1 MDSGH
6 RAGSSSVTPLSVAG
20 SVQGQ
25 NISPA
30 SLLRSSNGSP
40 STLAFPSLTSPRS
53 SFNTDLSLLGNLNN
67 AGNAGSF
74 TGLTG
79 GITNNNSGL
88 AMPGSISNSGLG
100 GAPSVQRSLS
110 VGTESLGFAGLP
122 ASPSPLSFSSNNL
135 AATGM
140 MVNSLSRHGS
150 SSRLDHQE
158 LQQLNAVSMPQYG
171 QDSQQLAQHQQLE
184 QQHQHRQQQ
193 QQQQQHQQHLQQQQG
208 QQIGLSHLRNQ
219 QSLGVGAQQQMQG
232 LASVKLEQ
240 QLHQQQGQGLAS
252 VKMEPQTDSPLR
264 QQPGQG
270 LAPVKLEQVD
280 ASIRQQLHHQ
290 QAQSLSSQGLAS
302 IKLEQV
308 DASIRQQL
316 QQHQHA
322 QALQPGAGPMK
333 LDLRQHEQSLH
344 PQLSLSKLEVKSEV
358 DLPNSLVQQS
368 LLSSHMQRQEALHR
382 QQSQQFHA
390 QMNLLQQQRLLQHRS
405 QLQQQQQLQQQL
417 RQQLAG
423 PSKQLVFEPGIC
435 ARRLMQ
441 YMFNQRQR
449 PQDNDIHFWRRFV
462 GEFFAH
468 GAKKRWCVSQY
479 GNNGRQTT
487 GVFPQDVWHCEICGS
502 RPGRGFETTVE
513 VLPRLCKIKYD
524 SGILDELLFVDISNE
539 YRLGSGFMVLEYGKA
554 IQESIFEQLRV
565 VREGQL
571 RIIFTPELK
580 IHLWEFCARGH
591 EELLPRRLLVPQV
604 TQLAAL
610 AQKYQNS
617 IAQNQN
623 GATSLSTQDLQTNCQ
638 LFVAAAKQL
647 TRTLEAPTVN
657 DLGYTK
663 RYVRCLQISEVVNS
677 MKDLIDFSREKRI
690 GPIASLLN
698 FPRRTGTMGSFSGD
712 ASRQQEQGGPQAL
725 APEQTMASITST
737 GNSNLTGPL
746 NTVGHAGNSISS
758 LPSLLHQ
765 NAVTTLQNPIQLNGA
780 SPSINTSSNEVAT
793 SSLSS
798 SQRTY
803 LSSLQNCHPS
813 FSGGVGGQPSP
824 ISTFSH
830 VAQQNSLSSAVNLL
844 QQSSTG
850 QFSQGNLQE
859 SPNVAHQIQDLMMT
873 SQLRTG
879 TPHHQQQVLGGVAN
893 AKLNTGVNSSIV
905 SGAGNLIASANGL
918 GSSSHMSDALA
929 GGDGPGMGSAVSDS
943 DSGNLGGV
951 TSSFSDGLMN
961 PSFLSG
967 NGNNMMSLGSSL
979 SVNNTENLITNG
991 VMHSSSAL
999 AEDQSLTLQDPNQSF
1014 LNDYGGNDILGSLG
1028 NTAFSSLPFNWK
1040 SP

>member
-40 STLAFPSLTSPRS
+40 STLAFPSLTSPRT
-53 SFNTDLSLLGNLNN
+53 SFSTDLSMLGNLNS
-67 AGNAGSF
+67 AGNAGTF
-74 TGLTG
+74 TGLNSG
-79 GITNNNSGL
+79 VSNNSAGL
-88 AMPGSISNSGLG
+88 ALPGPVNNSGLG
-100 GAPSVQRSLS
+100 GVPSVQRSLS
-110 VGTESLGFAGLP
+110 VGAESLGFAGLP
-122 ASPSPLSFSSNNL
+122 ASPSPLSFSSGNL
-135 AATGM
+135 AGTGL
-140 MVNSLSRHGS
+140 MVNSLTRHG

-158 LQQLNAVSMPQYG
+158 LQHLNAVSMPQYS
-171 QDSQQLAQHQQLE
+171 QDSQQLAQHQQQLE
-184 QQHQHRQQQ
+184 QHQQLQQQ
-193 QQQQQHQQHLQQQQG
+193 QQQQLGH
-208 QQIGLSHLRNQ
+208 SHLRNQ
-219 QSLGVGAQQQMQG
+219 QSLVVGTQQQMQG
-232 LASVKLEQ
+232 LAAVKLEQ
-240 QLHQQQGQGLAS
+240 QLIQQQGQALAP

-264 QQPGQG
+264 QQAIQG
-270 LAPVKLEQVD
+270 PVKLEQVD
-280 ASIRQQLHHQ
+280 ASLRQQLQHQ
-290 QAQSLSSQGLAS
+290 QTQTLAS
-302 IKLEQV
+302 HVKLEQV
-308 DASIRQQL
+308 DASLRQQL
-316 QQHQHA
+316 QHQQV
-322 QALQPGAGPMK
+322 QALQGVGPVK
-333 LDLRQHEQSLH
+333 LDVRQQHEQPLH
-344 PQLSLSKLEVKSEV
+344 AQLSLPKLEVKPDVE
-358 DLPNSLVQQS
+358 LPNSLVQQS
-368 LLSSHMQRQEALHR
+368 LLTSHMQRQEALQLQR
-382 QQSQQFHA
+382 QQSQQFH
-390 QMNLLQQQRLLQHRS
+390 MSLLQQQRILQHK
-405 QLQQQQQLQQQL
+405 QLQQQL

-423 PSKQLVFEPGIC
+423 PAKPLVFEPGIC

-441 YMFNQRQR
+441 YMFKQRQR

-604 TQLAAL
+604 TQLAAI

-623 GATSLSTQDLQTNCQ
+623 GATSLTTQDLQTNCQ

-698 FPRRTGTMGSFSGD
+698 FPRRTGAMGSFSGD
-712 ASRQQEQGGPQAL
+712 ALRQQEHTAPPQAL
-725 APEQTMASITST
+725 ATEQTMASITST
-737 GNSNLTGPL
+737 GNSNLTGPI
-746 NTVGHAGNSISS
+746 NTVGHAGNSRSS

-765 NAVTTLQNPIQLNGA
+765 NAVTPLQNSMQMNGA

-803 LSSLQNCHPS
+803 LNSLQKCHPS
-813 FSGGVGGQPSP
+813 LSVGGGGGGQPTP
-824 ISTFSH
+824 LNTFSH

-844 QQSSTG
+844 QQSSG
-850 QFSQGNLQE
+850 QFLQGNPQE
-859 SPNVAHQIQDLMMT
+859 RENVAHQIQDLMMT
-873 SQLRTG
+873 SQLRAG
-879 TPHHQQQVLGGVAN
+879 TSHHQQQQEVLGGVAN
-893 AKLNTGVNSSIV
+893 AKLNAGVNASMV
-905 SGAGNLIASANGL
+905 SGAGSLLVSANGL
-918 GSSSHMSDALA
+918 GNSNTMSEALG

-961 PSFLSG
+961 TSFLSG

-979 SVNNTENLITNG
+979 SVNNTENMIANG
-991 VMHSSSAL
+991 AMHGSSAI
-999 AEDQSLTLQDPNQSF
+999 AEDQSLSLQDPNQSF
-1014 LNDYGGNDILGSLG
+1014 LNDYGGNDILSSLG
-1028 NTAFSSLPFNWK
+1028 NPAFSSLPYSWK